1 MLSVSDDL
9 FLFVSAGCAQLV
21 SPVPPPREQKVAES
35 FSTSLPFV
43 HFAEYFKNTILPRKG
58 G

>member
-1 MLSVSDDL
+1 MFGNAKSGVFTYCRLS
-9 FLFVSAGCAQLV
+9 
-21 SPVPPPREQKVAES
+21 PPPREQKVAES

>member
-1 MLSVSDDL
+1 MLKVVYL
-9 FLFVSAGCAQLV
+9 HTAGWA
-21 SPVPPPREQKVAES
+21 PPREQKVAES